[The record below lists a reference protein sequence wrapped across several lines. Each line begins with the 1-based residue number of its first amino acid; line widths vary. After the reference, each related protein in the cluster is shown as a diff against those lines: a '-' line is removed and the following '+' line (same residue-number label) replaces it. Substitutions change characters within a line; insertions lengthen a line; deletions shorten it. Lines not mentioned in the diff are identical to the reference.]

1 MYIQQMT
8 RKREGRS
15 CKKAS
20 VRVTDLVAAA
30 SSSYSFVTDFT
41 KSAFSQTRYTD
52 SVLAS
57 LEPRLFHSKL
67 KRLRCKNEIANGW
80 RSLKGIRG
88 EKSKSMSSIFHF
100 FDTSFI
106 CFIYLLK
113 QNHNLL
119 NFPDLNNCI
128 LQKPQQNYVRASKQ
142 KIEAQIHQLTLH
154 SSNSRPPKPQEK
166 LHLLLLLSAL
176 TCKIDILISFF
187 EHYIRKILFFFRK
200 TPK

>member
-1 MYIQQMT
+1 MSSGRIQNQ
-8 RKREGRS
+8 S
-15 CKKAS
+15 CQKTTEPELQPSSIFSNVIKKC
-20 VRVTDLVAAA
+20 
-30 SSSYSFVTDFT
+30 
-41 KSAFSQTRYTD
+41 KSEIHDYVIFMLQ
-52 SVLAS
+52 
-57 LEPRLFHSKL
+57 KL

-80 RSLKGIRG
+80 RTLKGIRG

-106 CFIYLLK
+106 CFICLQK

-187 EHYIRKILFFFRK
+187 EHYILKIPFFPENTKVAFLI
-200 TPK
+200 